1 MSEEQ
6 EPVIR
11 VRDRRK
17 FNPDGTPRV
26 PDAAEEETSWS
37 SPSAE
42 QATPPPPVPAAR
54 EPERTEPERTAARP
68 AAPAPDAA
76 SDLDDESEDPNRPDE
91 PSLFSD
97 FAVNLASQAAMYM
110 GLVDDPLGPRVPVN
124 LSAARQMLDILG
136 MLREKTR
143 GNLTP
148 DENVLM
154 ERILSDLRMQYV
166 SMATTRR

>member
-17 FNPDGTPRV
+17 FNSDGTPRV
-26 PDAAEEETSWS
+26 PDAAEEDTSWTA
-37 SPSAE
+37 PSAQ
-42 QATPPPPVPAAR
+42 QAAPEATAAPPPKPAP
-54 EPERTEPERTAARP
+54 EPQR
-68 AAPAPDAA
+68 AAPEPVDGPDDA
-76 SDLDDESEDPNRPDE
+76 DESEGEPSRPGE

-97 FAVNLASQAAMYM
+97 FVVNLASQAAMYM

-124 LSAARQMLDILG
+124 LGAARQMLDILG

>member
-1 MSEEQ
+1 MSEEH

-26 PDAAEEETSWS
+26 PDAPEEENTWS
-37 SPSAE
+37 SPSTA
-42 QATPPPPVPAAR
+42 QAAQQQPAASTQSAAPAQP
-54 EPERTEPERTAARP
+54 EPERPAPEP
-68 AAPAPDAA
+68 AAAAPDEA
-76 SDLDDESEDPNRPDE
+76 DELEAPPSRPGE
-91 PSLFSD
+91 PSMFSD
-97 FAVNLASQAAMYM
+97 FVVNLASQAAMYM

-124 LSAARQMLDILG
+124 LGAARQMLDILG

>member
-26 PDAAEEETSWS
+26 PDAAEEETTWP
-37 SPSAE
+37 SPSAQ
-42 QATPPPPVPAAR
+42 QAA
-54 EPERTEPERTAARP
+54 PEAPARP
-68 AAPAPDAA
+68 EPAPAPEPQRAA
-76 SDLDDESEDPNRPDE
+76 AEPVTGPDEADEAEAPGRPGE

-97 FAVNLASQAAMYM
+97 FVVNLASQAAMYM

-124 LSAARQMLDILG
+124 LGAARQMLDILG